1 MEILTFKNLETRRSW
16 MLPKYRE
23 LRLLF
28 LGDIQLGGETDLR
41 RLKSYVSFA
50 RRIGAYVVGMGDY
63 IDVASPSN
71 RILIARMVAE
81 GYDSTEKAIDRAGMG
96 YVREAYDILS
106 PLKGRILG
114 LIRGHHWCQFSG
126 GQGDSTTLL
135 AKMLDTQNAG
145 DCALLNLVFVNPND
159 PTQQLVCKI
168 WAHHGTGS
176 GMTASSATARLE
188 HITKAFFANIY
199 AMGHQTK
206 KGVSVI
212 PWIDTAP
219 GEDGQYEMNGTN
231 RYIVATGGYGKAY
244 VPGSTDA
251 WGHPAGNYVE
261 KAMMLPTALGS
272 PLALIRPVFE
282 QGRVDINVS
291 V

>member
-1 MEILTFKNLETRRSW
+1 MEILTLKNLELRRSW
-16 MLPKYRE
+16 MLPRYNE

-28 LGDIQLGGETDLR
+28 LGDLQIGSEVDLR

-50 RRIGAYVVGMGDY
+50 RRIGAYVIGMGDY
-63 IDVASPSN
+63 IDVVSPSN
-71 RILIARMVAE
+71 RVLIARILAE
-81 GYDSTEKAIDRAGMG
+81 SYDSTTEAIDRAGME
-96 YVREAYDILS
+96 YVKEAYEILK

-126 GQGDSTTLL
+126 DRGDSTSLL
-135 AKMLDTQNAG
+135 ADMLDTRNAG
-145 DCALLNLVFVNPND
+145 DCAIFNLVFEGPNS
-159 PTQQLVCKI
+159 QKLVSKI

-188 HITKAFFANIY
+188 HVTKAFFANIY

-212 PWIDTAP
+212 PWIDTVP
-219 GEDGQYEMNGTN
+219 GEGEIYQMRGTN
-231 RYIVATGGYGKAY
+231 RYVVATGGYGKGY
-244 VPGSTDA
+244 VPGSVDP
-251 WGHPAGNYVE
+251 WRKPAGTYVE
-261 KAMMLPTALGS
+261 RAMMIPTALGS
-272 PLALIRPVFE
+272 PLAMIRPMFD
-282 QGRVDINVS
+282 QGRIDINIS